1 MKQTRIGPKN
11 FAKSDTLIVSP
22 TPLDRTA
29 RERFAEVEPGS
40 ALYMDL
46 LTLRRN
52 GLIQAFRALSS
63 SQSRSVVVTGDAAEL
78 YLLRDVLIMLSF
90 MVPGANRWLAPPGR
104 SRIPIR
110 WRHLPLALGRFLLGG
125 IGGFSALL
133 TTLAREVWISRARCK
148 PVRIPAVLRRCLYL
162 KPGLAFGVPV
172 GGSVG
177 HVAGVANSLH
187 RRGLKIRLLAS
198 KEQPL
203 LDPGITQV
211 MVNPSSLAVYP
222 HELNR
227 FRYHLR
233 YLKAAGLQAADWR
246 PDFIYQRYGL
256 NDFTG
261 IYLRART
268 GIPLIM
274 EFNGSETWA
283 QTHWGSPLLFHRL
296 SERIEAANLKLAD
309 LVVVVS
315 EEIRRQVQA
324 LGVQPERVLFY
335 PNCVDPSIFDP
346 SLFDAEAI
354 RQVRVELGVP
364 AEADLFTFVGTFG
377 RWHGT
382 DVLASAIRTLID
394 QDRAFLAARRIHF
407 LLVGEGAHG
416 AKVRAMLGE
425 ELGAPFV
432 TLTGYRPQG
441 DTPRILAASDVCLS
455 PHVPNPDGT
464 PFFGSPT
471 KLFEYMA
478 MGKLIVASD
487 LDQIGWVLRGWCP
500 GTAPPLDVER
510 TNAAGILIEP
520 GDLNALF
527 EGIRKAAGTDRS
539 DRVRLG
545 EAAREIVLRS
555 FTWDMNVAAVFSALE
570 NLLRLGNVNK
580 PRDSQSAAAGRVD

>member
-1 MKQTRIGPKN
+1 LRQARIGPKTLARSN
-11 FAKSDTLIVSP
+11 TLIVSP
-22 TPLDRTA
+22 TPLDRAA
-29 RERFAEVEPGS
+29 RERFPEVEPGPI
-40 ALYMDL
+40 LWVDL
-46 LTLRRN
+46 LTLRSN
-52 GLIQAFRALSS
+52 GLIPALRILRSY
-63 SQSRSVVVTGDAAEL
+63 QSRSVIVTGDAAEL

-90 MVPGANRWLAPPGR
+90 IVPGAVRWLAAPGR

-110 WRHLPLALGRFLLGG
+110 WWHLPMASSRLFLGV
-125 IGGFSALL
+125 IGGVSALL
-133 TTLAREVWISRARCK
+133 TTLAREAWISRTRCK

-162 KPGLAFGVPV
+162 RPGLAFGVPV

-233 YLKAAGLQAADWR
+233 YLKAAGRQVADWQ

-296 SERIEAANLKLAD
+296 SERIEVANLKLAD

-315 EEIRRQVQA
+315 EEIRMQVQA
-324 LGVQPERVLFY
+324 LGVTPERVLFY
-335 PNCVDPSIFDP
+335 PNGVDPSMFDP
-346 SLFDAEAI
+346 SHFDGGCI
-354 RQVRVELGVP
+354 RRVRAELGVP
-364 AEADLFTFVGTFG
+364 GDSDLFTFVGTFG

-382 DVLASAIRTLID
+382 DVLAAAIRELID
-394 QDRAFLAARRIHF
+394 QDRAFLVGHRIHF
-407 LLVGEGAHG
+407 LLVGEGVHG
-416 AKVRAMLGE
+416 AKVRATLGDG
-425 ELGAPFV
+425 LGAPFV
-432 TLTGYRPQG
+432 TLCGYRAQG

-478 MGKLIVASD
+478 MAKVIVASD
-487 LDQIGWVLRGWCP
+487 LDQIGWVLRGWRP
-500 GTAPPLDVER
+500 GVLPPLDVDR
-510 TNAAGILIEP
+510 ARAAGILVEP
-520 GDLNALF
+520 GDRHSLI
-527 EGIRKAAGTDRS
+527 EGIRKAAGTGQS

-570 NLLRLGNVNK
+570 NVLRRGKVNK
-580 PRDSQSAAAGRVD
+580 PGDS